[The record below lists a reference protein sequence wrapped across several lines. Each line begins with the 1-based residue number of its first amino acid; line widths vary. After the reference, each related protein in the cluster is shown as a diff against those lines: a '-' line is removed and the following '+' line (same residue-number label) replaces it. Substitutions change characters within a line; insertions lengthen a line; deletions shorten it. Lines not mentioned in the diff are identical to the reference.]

1 MRRQIKLFW
10 CQILDFG
17 RFQAKHTRG
26 AEWRI
31 NRAFSALQRLPQA
44 GLQRDLSN
52 AGQGFRQWA
61 VALHGCRDFLES
73 RRVDSRYRSYHG
85 QRDAVDDETV
95 ALLGETYAGRGIDL
109 AGAVRDL

>member
-26 AEWRI
+26 AEW
-31 NRAFSALQRLPQA
+31 LQRLPQA